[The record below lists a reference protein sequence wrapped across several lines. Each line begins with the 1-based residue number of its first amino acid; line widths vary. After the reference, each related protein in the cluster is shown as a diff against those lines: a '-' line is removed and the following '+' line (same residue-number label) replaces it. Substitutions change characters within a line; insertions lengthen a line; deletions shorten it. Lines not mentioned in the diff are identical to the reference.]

1 MKLARSYSNSAM
13 LQNLDMTK
21 ALLLL
26 SVPENEREEFINKPH
41 DIDGNQKSV
50 NKMNSKELRRVIKK
64 EIGSN
69 NSNGTKSKLKPIT
82 KDSMRKDFLSDIDTD
97 LKSLKKKFEFYKWDE
112 GTTEITEEFRK
123 SLDSL
128 NDVAKKCKERIS
140 SKISTENKE
149 KL

>member
-1 MKLARSYSNSAM
+1 MKLARSYSNSAT

-50 NKMNSKELRRVIKK
+50 DKMNSKELRRVIKK

-97 LKSLKKKFEFYKWDE
+97 LKSLKKKFEFYEWDE
-112 GTTEITEEFRK
+112 GNTEITEELRK

-128 NDVAKKCKERIS
+128 NDVAKKCIERIS
-140 SKISTENKE
+140 SKISTEKNDE
-149 KL
+149 V